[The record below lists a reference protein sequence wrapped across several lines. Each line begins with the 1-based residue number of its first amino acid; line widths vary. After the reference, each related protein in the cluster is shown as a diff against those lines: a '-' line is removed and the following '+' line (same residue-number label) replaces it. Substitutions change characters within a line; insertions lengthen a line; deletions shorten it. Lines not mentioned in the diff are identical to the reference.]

1 MSAMENTIQ
10 EKVEFVYSPARDEE
24 WMFLRESLQDPAL
37 MEAPREVF
45 IANMRAAY
53 LQLVTGAML
62 KAMGGLGAL
71 RSRVPEVAHNYE
83 VFADAIKGRDPEI
96 ERLKGLYNQAY
107 GSSSNGIHALV
118 PEFNRHT
125 TSGRMSARSQR
136 VLAEHLT
143 SVAYS
148 MLGEFERAD
157 GGGIFQ
163 SRKSVGQR
171 AVGSPAQGAGCMLMI
186 LGSIFTITFS
196 IFVKMKY

>member
-1 MSAMENTIQ
+1 MNAMENMIR
-10 EKVEFVYSPARDEE
+10 EKVEYEYSPERDEE
-24 WMFLRESLQDPAL
+24 WIFFRESFQDPAL

-71 RSRVPEVAHNYE
+71 RTRVPEVTHNYE

-96 ERLKGLYNQAY
+96 ERLKDIYNQAY

-118 PEFNRHT
+118 PEFNRRVAG
-125 TSGRMSARSQR
+125 GRMTTKSQG

-157 GGGIFQ
+157 GRAGTQAG
-163 SRKSVGQR
+163 SVT
-171 AVGSPAQGAGCMLMI
+171 AQGSGCMLLLTGYFSMLPVGI
-186 LGSIFTITFS
+186 YLITH
-196 IFVKMKY
+196 IVG